1 MSDER
6 NAQMRSEYPLLDR
19 IASPAD
25 VKALSEEEVP
35 ALCEELRRF
44 LIEKV
49 SVSGGHLASNLG
61 VVELTVALHRVFDS
75 PKDHL
80 IFDVGHQSYV
90 HKILTGRK
98 DRFDTLRTPGG
109 LSGFTSRKESEHDPF
124 GAGHSSTSVSAALG
138 MAEADR
144 LAGRD
149 AFTVAVLGD
158 GAYTGGMVHEALNN
172 VRPDRRLILILNE
185 NKMSISRN
193 RGAFAAYLARVR
205 ISERYRRWKRHT
217 KSVLQRI
224 PLLGKPIELFFAAV
238 KERVKRGLYTLNYFE
253 ALGLYYLG
261 PVDGNDPA
269 AVERALTEAKRFGKN
284 VIVHVITKKGKGY
297 EPAEHAADKYHNY
310 SPAEKAPDSFHGEF
324 VKELCREAE
333 EDPRI
338 TAITAAMSIG
348 TGLTVFA
355 DRFPD
360 RYYDVG
366 IAEEHAVT
374 FAAGLAAGGMR
385 PYPVIYSTF
394 LQRAYDNILHD
405 VALQELPVR
414 LIIDRAGLAVA
425 DGATHHGIFDVAFLS
440 EIPGVKIFSPVTYG
454 SLRAVLRDIREEAG
468 PVAVRYPNASESDAV
483 RKAFYPNEE
492 YEAYGVRPDFARG
505 EVDAV
510 FITYGP
516 LVTRVLEA
524 ERMLAAEGMRVGT
537 ILLETLAPYDGTV
550 KTLLPMLDGIRT
562 VLFAEEGIYN
572 GGAAMIL
579 REKLCEAGARFDE
592 FFVSAIDDTFGV
604 PSEPCD
610 LYDHLGL
617 SARALA
623 ERMRVLRR
631 GGEFGGELS
640 FSPKIND

>member
-1 MSDER
+1 MSDMKSSDM
-6 NAQMRSEYPLLDR
+6 QRSYPLLDTVN
-19 IASPAD
+19 SPQD
-25 VKALSEEEVP
+25 VKALSEEQIP
-35 ALCEELRRF
+35 ALCEELRCF

-49 SVSGGHLASNLG
+49 SLRGGHLASNLG

-98 DRFDTLRTPGG
+98 ERFDTLRTPGG

-138 MAEADR
+138 MAEADK

-172 VRPDRRLILILNE
+172 VRPDLRLILILNE

-193 RGAFAAYLARVR
+193 RGAFASYLARVR

-224 PLLGKPIELFFAAV
+224 PLIGKPLAVFFSAV

-261 PVDGNDPA
+261 PVDGNDPV
-269 AVERALTEAKRFGKN
+269 AVERALSEAKRFGKN

-297 EPAEHAADKYHNY
+297 EPAEHAAEKYHNY
-310 SPAEKAPDSFHGEF
+310 SPSEKARDSFHGEF
-324 VKELCREAE
+324 VNELCREAE
-333 EDPRI
+333 EDERI

-355 DRFPD
+355 EHFPE

-440 EIPGVKIFSPVTYG
+440 EIPGVKIFSPMTYG
-454 SLRAVLRDIREEAG
+454 SLRAVLRDIREESG
-468 PVAVRYPNASESDAV
+468 PVAVRYPNAGESEAV
-483 RKAFYPNEE
+483 CRAFYPDGQ
-492 YEAYGVRPDFARG
+492 YTSYGVRADFAHG

-510 FITYGP
+510 FVTYGP

-524 ERMLAAEGMRVGT
+524 EEALSREGMRVGT
-537 ILLETLAPYDGTV
+537 VLLERLAPYDGTV
-550 KTLLPMLDGIRT
+550 EALRAVLRGVRT
-562 VLFAEEGIYN
+562 VLFAEEGIRN

-579 REKLCEAGARFDE
+579 RDRLLESGARFDV
-592 FFVSAIDDTFGV
+592 FAVAAIDGTFGI
-604 PSEPCD
+604 PPAPCD
-610 LYDHLGL
+610 LYDFLGL
-617 SARALA
+617 SSRALA
-623 ERMRVLRR
+623 ERMRRLCR
-631 GGEFGGELS
+631 GETQD
-640 FSPKIND
+640 KD